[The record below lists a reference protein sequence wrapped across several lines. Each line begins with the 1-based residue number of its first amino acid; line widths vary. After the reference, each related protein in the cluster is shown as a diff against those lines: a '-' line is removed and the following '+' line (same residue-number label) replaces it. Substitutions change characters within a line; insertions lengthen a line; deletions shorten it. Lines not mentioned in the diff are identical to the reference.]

1 MKRRRLI
8 SGAAVAGGLAALAA
22 CGRGSQDGSGAT
34 SHGDATAAPTG
45 TGPAAPQSSMS
56 DPTEVPSWR
65 SVEDI
70 PVVPDSPS
78 RGLAPTTPSGEDT
91 TVEGLTVTAPTGSVV
106 KETTNSAGRPA
117 TKIEMPG
124 AGDGIPSMLVS
135 RVPSFGRSLVE
146 ETYAQESLLDA
157 ESEKHSYVRRT
168 QETWPGAEDAY
179 VITWTGTLVKD
190 DGSQQ
195 LLDALG
201 FWIGDGPDSGWSLIA
216 TAPQGEMEGSPLWD
230 TVFSARITG

>member
-1 MKRRRLI
+1 MKQRRLI

-34 SHGDATAAPTG
+34 SQGDATAAPAG

-91 TVEGLTVTAPTGSVV
+91 TVEGLTVTAPAGSIVTD
-106 KETTNSAGRPA
+106 TTNPAGNP
-117 TKIEMPG
+117 TTNIEMPG
-124 AGDGIPSMLVS
+124 ADGGIPRVRVRRVS
-135 RVPSFGRSLVE
+135 SFGRSLVE

-179 VITWTGTLVKD
+179 VIT
-190 DGSQQ
+190 
-195 LLDALG
+195 
-201 FWIGDGPDSGWSLIA
+201 
-216 TAPQGEMEGSPLWD
+216 
-230 TVFSARITG
+230 